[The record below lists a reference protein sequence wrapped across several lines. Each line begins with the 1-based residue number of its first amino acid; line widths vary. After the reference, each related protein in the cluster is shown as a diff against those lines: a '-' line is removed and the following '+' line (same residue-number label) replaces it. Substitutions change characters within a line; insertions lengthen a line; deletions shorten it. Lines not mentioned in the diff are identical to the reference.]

1 MTIITDFN
9 EAMKLE
15 RSRRQP
21 SLEFVPFSMP
31 TLLDGIKSSLF
42 PDVAQSVELYF
53 VTCGPLACIVDDDSG
68 ATIYIHR
75 LLNNTDTP
83 KDVVTLIIK
92 HELLHLRIPPRTV
105 KGKEVDHPPEF
116 WEAERSIAPERNQ
129 AWRWIWANFMT
140 CLKRRPRLER
150 IDVLPSWRR
159 AWSGHRPQ
167 LEVYQ
172 QLLGI
177 GDDEENGWL

>member
-1 MTIITDFN
+1 MAIITDFD
-9 EAMKLE
+9 EVMKLE
-15 RSRRQP
+15 RCRRQP

-31 TLLDGIKSSLF
+31 TLLGGIKSSLF
-42 PDVAQSVELYF
+42 PDVMQSVNVYF
-53 VTCGPLACIVDDDSG
+53 VTRGPLACIVHEDFR
-68 ATIYIHR
+68 ATIYIHQ

-83 KDVVTLIIK
+83 KEVVTFIIK

-105 KGKEVDHPPEF
+105 KGKKVDHPPEF
-116 WEAERSIAPERNQ
+116 WEAERSIAPERQ
-129 AWRWIWANFMT
+129 YSWRWIWANFMM
-140 CLKRRPRLER
+140 CLKIRPRLER

-177 GDDEENGWL
+177 GDDDENGWL